1 MSQDKYTVNGAN
13 IDWNCAGKF
22 NFTAGY
28 NPTKAESAIAN
39 YAAFLA
45 PVILYFVMWNKLDWS
60 ILQFAV
66 ASFLALDMVG
76 GVLTNSLGSMK
87 RFLHTNQT
95 LELNWLGKL
104 VGSKFLFPAVHFQI
118 FVVPLCFDV
127 TWGYAF
133 FWYGFMMA
141 SIVFIHMLP
150 QYIHRPVALLFVMLS
165 IMLAQVAFVG
175 PAGLEWLASLYMIKL
190 VLSHGVREEPYR
202 PAINETK

>member
-1 MSQDKYTVNGAN
+1 MSQDKYRINGAD
-13 IDWNCAGKF
+13 IDWNCSGSF

-28 NPTKAESAIAN
+28 APTKAESAIAN

-45 PVILYFVMWNKLDWS
+45 PIVLYFMLWNKLEWS
-60 ILQFAV
+60 VTQYIV

-87 RFLHTNQT
+87 RFLHTKQT

-104 VGSKFLFPAVHFQI
+104 VGSTFLFPAVHFQI

-127 TWGYAF
+127 SWGYAI

-141 SIVFIHMLP
+141 SIFLIHVLP
-150 QYIHRPVALLFVMLS
+150 QYIHRPAALLIVMIS
-165 IMLAQVAFVG
+165 IMLSPIVFVG
-175 PAGLEWLASLYMIKL
+175 PEGLEWLAAIYMIKL

-202 PAINETK
+202 PSTESSK

>member
-22 NFTAGY
+22 NATAGY
-28 NPTKAESAIAN
+28 SPTKAESAIAN

-95 LELNWLGKL
+95 LDLNWLAKL

-165 IMLAQVAFVG
+165 IMLSQVAFVG
-175 PAGLEWLASLYMIKL
+175 PVGLEWLASFYIIKL